1 MKIIEWLNG
10 WNGITAEND
19 IVVIHCGTNSIRR
32 TMGKMKAEIKPVI
45 LNWALTKVNYTFN
58 NANKRWTIHIY
69 TKATPNKNSYFVD
82 NKFLK

>member
-10 WNGITAEND
+10 WNGTTAEND

-32 TMGKMKAEIKPVI
+32 TIGRMKTKIKPVI
-45 LNWALTKVNYTFN
+45 LNWALTRVNCTFDK
-58 NANKRWTIHIY
+58 ANKMWTIHIY
-69 TKATPNKNSYFVD
+69 TKPTPNKNSYFFD